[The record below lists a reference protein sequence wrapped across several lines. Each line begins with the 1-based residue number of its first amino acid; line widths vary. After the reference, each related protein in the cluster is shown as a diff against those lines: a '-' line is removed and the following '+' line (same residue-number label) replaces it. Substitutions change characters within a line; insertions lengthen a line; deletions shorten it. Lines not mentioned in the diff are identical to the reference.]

1 MKTKGKEWQFFFK
14 SRGCVYSTQCT
25 ITDTALNSGVWA
37 LLQRLTLNALVLRNL
52 EGMKNGLES

>member
-1 MKTKGKEWQFFFK
+1 MYYNRHSIEQWRVN
-14 SRGCVYSTQCT
+14 SV
-25 ITDTALNSGVWA
+25 NSGVWA